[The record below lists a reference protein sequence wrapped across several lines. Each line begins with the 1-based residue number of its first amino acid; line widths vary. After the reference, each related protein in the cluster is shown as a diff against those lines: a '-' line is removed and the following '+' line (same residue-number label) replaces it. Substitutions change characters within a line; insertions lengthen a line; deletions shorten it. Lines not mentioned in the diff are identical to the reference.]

1 MGYIYLIRNKI
12 NNLCYIGQTRQNDV
26 NLRWL
31 EHKSNLDKKRGCPLL
46 RRTLGPPKEASKKNN
61 INRDTISL
69 YCKNK
74 KELKGFIWKFN
85 KD

>member
-31 EHKSNLDKKRGCPLL
+31 EHKSNLDKK
-46 RRTLGPPKEASKKNN
+46 EVV
-61 INRDTISL
+61 L
-69 YCKNK
+69 Y
-74 KELKGFIWKFN
+74 
-85 KD
+85 